1 MHSLINRSLL
11 GDRFSVSG
19 LGWKSVVKAGSRW
32 APLGVL
38 ALLAVLM
45 VVASPAAYAQ
55 TETVLHSFNA
65 DGTDGANPYS
75 GLAIDKEGNLYGT
88 TLYGSS
94 FIAPNAGTV
103 FKVTASGA
111 ETVLYNFGGAPDGS
125 EPYYSGVVR
134 DAAGNLYGT
143 TLRGGTNDLGTVYK
157 LAPDGTETVLYSFS
171 PTSYDGYYPFGGV
184 VLGKAHTLYGTTSTG
199 GTAGVGTVYKVTRG
213 HKGVETETVL
223 YNFAGQMDGC
233 YPRQENLVVAKD
245 GTLYGTTNLCGPF
258 NGDYGTVFRITPD
271 GKGTVLHSFNADGV
285 DGVNPYGGLVFDKA
299 GNLYGTT
306 YGGGEFGYGTVFKLS
321 PSGGETVLHSFNADG
336 TDGINPYGGVVLGKK
351 GNLYGTTYQGG
362 TNGDGTV
369 FKLTPSGTETV
380 LHSFTKTDGAHPYA
394 GVVLDKN
401 GALYGTTVDGGD
413 FGYGTVFKIVP

>member
-1 MHSLINRSLL
+1 MQSLAARSCTRH
-11 GDRFSVSG
+11 RFSVSG
-19 LGWKSVVKAGSRW
+19 LGWKPVAKAGSRW

-38 ALLAVLM
+38 GLLAVLM
-45 VVASPAAYAQ
+45 VTAAPAAYAQ

-103 FKVTASGA
+103 FKVTASGF

-125 EPYYSGVVR
+125 EPYYAGVVR

-157 LAPDGTETVLYSFS
+157 LAPDGTESVLYSFS
-171 PTSYDGYYPFGGV
+171 PASFDGYYPFGGV
-184 VLGKAHTLYGTTSTG
+184 ILGPKHTLYGTTSTG

-213 HKGVETETVL
+213 HQGVETETVL
-223 YNFAGQMDGC
+223 YNFAGQADGC
-233 YPRQENLVVAKD
+233 YPRQESLVLAKD

-258 NGDYGTVFRITPD
+258 NGDYGTVFKVAPD
-271 GKGTVLHSFNADGV
+271 GKETVLHSFNADGV
-285 DGVNPYGGLVFDKA
+285 DGVNPYGGLIFDKA

-306 YGGGEFGYGTVFKLS
+306 YGGGKFGYGTVFKLS

-336 TDGINPYGGVVLGKK
+336 TDGINPYGGMVLGKK

-362 TNGDGTV
+362 TNGYGTV

-380 LHSFTKTDGAHPYA
+380 LHSFAKTDGAHPYA

-413 FGYGTVFKIVP
+413 FGYGTVFKVVP